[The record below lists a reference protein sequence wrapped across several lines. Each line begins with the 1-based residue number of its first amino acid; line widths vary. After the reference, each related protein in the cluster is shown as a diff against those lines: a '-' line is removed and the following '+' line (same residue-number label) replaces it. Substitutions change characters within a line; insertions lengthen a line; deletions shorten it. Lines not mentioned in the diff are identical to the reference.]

1 MKIPR
6 TVIESIFKPVKRK
19 ELDSQRGEIQFILE
33 ADKNT
38 SIYNKSS
45 FKPMCK
51 HSMQK
56 IDTLLSLPLFAFY
69 NRINENQIEAPT
81 ISMGDE
87 QSKVITEDEFICS
100 LNEGFFLIPYFFN
113 N

>member
-19 ELDSQRGEIQFILE
+19 EMETQRKIKIKLIANNQTLI
-33 ADKNT
+33 
-38 SIYNKSS
+38 SNKSS
-45 FKPMCK
+45 FKTMCK
-51 HSMQK
+51 FSKQN
-56 IDTLLSLPLFAFY
+56 IDTLLSLPIFVLY
-69 NRINENQIEAPT
+69 HRVNIDQIEAPL
-81 ISMGDE
+81 ISLSWE
-87 QSKVITEDEFICS
+87 QKEVITEDEFIQL